1 MKTVSDRTTSKLL
14 RKQFYKG
21 NRIAFGVAV
30 FAALFVGTL
39 NLMASWLIQQLVD
52 TISGVEGAL
61 DLGILAL
68 MTVGLIVAVIVFGL
82 FEYFSKP
89 RFMKKAIQQYKEF
102 AFEKLLRKNI
112 NTFNDEAAASYI
124 SALSNDVT
132 SIETNYL
139 EKQFTMITS
148 MVTFFGAFLLM
159 LWYSPLLMLIVV
171 LLIILP
177 VIASALVGNK
187 MEETELDVSKKNET
201 LTDTI
206 KEIIGG
212 FSVVKSFK
220 AEKALLQFFLKSNE
234 AVEEAKCRKEKISI
248 VIGIISATAGLLAQL
263 GVFIA
268 GAYLAMN
275 GKGVTAGVVM
285 AFVNLMNFILQPIA
299 VMPEILANRKASMAL
314 MDKLCNSLNQNVSRE
329 KNCTLKKLEKGIEIA
344 DLTFGY
350 KEEEEVLQGIDLQLE
365 AGKSYALVGASGCG
379 KSTLLNLLLSAYDNY
394 RGHIL
399 YDGYELRDISSEALY
414 DMVSVIQQNV
424 VIFNASLQE
433 NITMFRDIPKEE
445 VDKAIEAA
453 GLLSFV
459 KEHGEDY
466 LCGENGSF
474 LSGGERQRI
483 SIARSLLRKVSVLLV
498 DEATAALDKQTAHQ
512 VSNAI
517 LDVKDV
523 MKVVITHALEENLL
537 ARFDEIIVLKA
548 GQIVEKGNFSEL
560 MARKEYFYSLYTVA
574 Q

>member
-52 TISGVEGAL
+52 TISGVEGAMNL
-61 DLGILAL
+61 NVLTF
-68 MTVGLIVAVIVFGL
+68 MTLGLIAAVIVFGL
-82 FEYFSKP
+82 LEYFSKP

-187 MEETELDVSKKNET
+187 MEEAELDVSKKNET

-424 VIFNASLQE
+424 VIFNASLRD

-445 VDKAIEAA
+445 VDRAIEAA

>member
-187 MEETELDVSKKNET
+187 MEEAELDVSKKNET

-299 VMPEILANRKASMAL
+299 VMPEILANRKASKAL
-314 MDKLCNSLNQNVSRE
+314 MDKLCDSLNQNVSRE

-350 KEEEEVLQGIDLQLE
+350 KEEEEVLQGIVLQLE

-424 VIFNASLQE
+424 VIFNASLRD
-433 NITMFRDIPKEE
+433 NITMFRDISKEE
-445 VDKAIEAA
+445 VDRAIEAA

>member
-148 MVTFFGAFLLM
+148 MVTFYGAFLLM

-187 MEETELDVSKKNET
+187 MEEAELDVSKKNET

-424 VIFNASLQE
+424 VIFNASLRD

-445 VDKAIEAA
+445 VDRAIEAA

>member
-1 MKTVSDRTTSKLL
+1 MTGKIL

-21 NRIAFGVAV
+21 NKIAFGVAV
-30 FAALFVGTL
+30 FSALFVGIL

-61 DLGILAL
+61 GLGVLTL
-68 MTVGLIVAVIVFGL
+68 MTVGLILGVIVFGL
-82 FEYFSKP
+82 LEYFSRP
-89 RFMKKAIQQYKEF
+89 HFMKKAIQQYKEF
-102 AFEKLLRKNI
+102 AFENLLKKNI
-112 NTFNDEAAASYI
+112 NTFNEEAAASYI

-139 EKQFTMITS
+139 EKQFSMITS
-148 MVTFFGAFLLM
+148 LVTFFGAFLLM

-187 MEETELDVSKKNET
+187 METAELEVSEKNER

-220 AEKALLQFFLKSNE
+220 AEKAVLQFFLKSNA
-234 AVEEAKCRKEKISI
+234 AVEDAKCRKEKISI

-268 GAYLAMN
+268 GAYLAMT

-299 VMPEILANRKASMAL
+299 VMPEILANRKASKAL
-314 MDKLCNSLNQNVSRE
+314 MDKLCNSLNQNVSRQ
-329 KNCTLKKLEKGIEIA
+329 KSCILRNLKKGIEIEN
-344 DLTFGY
+344 LTFGY
-350 KEEEEVLQGIDLQLE
+350 KEDVLHGIDVKLE
-365 AGKSYALVGASGCG
+365 AGKSYALVGTSGCG
-379 KSTLLNLLLSAYDNY
+379 KSTFLNLLLAAYDNY
-394 RGHIL
+394 SGHIL
-399 YDGYELRDISSEALY
+399 YDGYELRDISGEALY
-414 DMVSVIQQNV
+414 DTVSVIQQNV
-424 VIFNASLQE
+424 VIFNASLRD
-433 NITMFRDIPKEE
+433 NITMFRDIPKAE
-445 VDKAIEAA
+445 VDRAIEAA

-466 LCGENGSF
+466 LCGENGCL

-523 MKVVITHALEENLL
+523 MKVVITHSLEESLL
-537 ARFDEIIVLKA
+537 NRFDEIIVLKA
-548 GQIVEKGNFSEL
+548 GQIVEKGGFSEL

>member
-112 NTFNDEAAASYI
+112 NTFNDEAVASYI

-187 MEETELDVSKKNET
+187 MEAAELDVSKKNET

-394 RGHIL
+394 KGHIL

-445 VDKAIEAA
+445 VDRAIEAA

-548 GQIVEKGNFSEL
+548 GQIVEKGSFADL
-560 MARKEYFYSLYTVA
+560 MEKKEYFYSLYTVA

>member
-1 MKTVSDRTTSKLL
+1 MKTVSDKVTSKLL

-21 NRIAFGVAV
+21 NKVAFGVAV
-30 FAALFVGTL
+30 FSALFVGML

-52 TISGVEGAL
+52 TISGVEGSL
-61 DLGILAL
+61 DLNVLTV
-68 MTVGLIVAVIVFGL
+68 MTLGLIGAVIVFGL
-82 FEYFSKP
+82 LEYFSRP
-89 RFMKKAIQQYKEF
+89 HFMKKAIQQYKEF
-102 AFEKLLRKNI
+102 AFENLLKKNI

-139 EKQFTMITS
+139 EKQFSMIS
-148 MVTFFGAFLLM
+148 SIVTFFGAFMLM

-171 LLIILP
+171 LLLILP

-187 MEETELDVSKKNET
+187 METAELEVSKKNET

-220 AEKALLQFFLKSNE
+220 AEKAVLQFFLKSNE
-234 AVEEAKCRKEKISI
+234 AVEDAKCRKEKISI

-268 GAYLAMN
+268 GAYLAMS

-299 VMPEILANRKASMAL
+299 VMPEILANRKASKAL
-314 MDKLCNSLNQNVSRE
+314 MDKLCDSLNQNVSQE
-329 KNCTLKKLEKGIEIA
+329 KTCTLEKLEKGIEIA

-350 KEEEEVLQGIDLQLE
+350 KKEEEVLHEINVKLE
-365 AGKSYALVGASGCG
+365 TGKSYALVGPSGCG

-394 RGHIL
+394 NGQIL
-399 YDGYELRDISSEALY
+399 YDGCELRGISSEALY

-424 VIFNASLQE
+424 VIFNASLRD
-433 NITMFRDIPKEE
+433 NITMFREVPKEE
-445 VDKAIEAA
+445 VDKVIEAA
-453 GLLSFV
+453 GLLPFV

-466 LCGENGSF
+466 LCGENGCF

-517 LDVKDV
+517 LDVEDV
-523 MKVVITHALEENLL
+523 MKVVITHALEESLL
-537 ARFDEIIVLKA
+537 TRFDEIIVLKA
-548 GQIVEKGNFSEL
+548 GRVVENGSFAEL
-560 MARKEYFYSLYTVA
+560 MERKEYFYSLYTIA

>member
-52 TISGVEGAL
+52 TISGVEGAMNL
-61 DLGILAL
+61 NVLTF
-68 MTVGLIVAVIVFGL
+68 MTLGLIAAVIVFGL
-82 FEYFSKP
+82 LEYFSKP

-102 AFEKLLRKNI
+102 AFENLLKKNI
-112 NTFNDEAAASYI
+112 NTFNGEAAATYI

-148 MVTFFGAFLLM
+148 MVTFFGAFILM

-187 MEETELDVSKKNET
+187 METAELEVSKKNET

-220 AEKALLQFFLKSNE
+220 AEKAVLQFFLKSNE

-299 VMPEILANRKASMAL
+299 VMPEILANRKASKAL
-314 MDKLCNSLNQNVSRE
+314 MDKLCDSLNQNVSQE
-329 KNCTLKKLEKGIEIA
+329 KSCTLEKLEKGIAIA

-350 KEEEEVLQGIDLQLE
+350 REDEEVLRGIDVKLK

-379 KSTLLNLLLSAYDNY
+379 KSTFLNLLLAAYDNY
-394 RGHIL
+394 SGHIL
-399 YDGYELRDISSEALY
+399 YDGCELRDISSEALY

-424 VIFNASLQE
+424 VIFNASLRD

-445 VDKAIEAA
+445 VDRAIEAA